1 MDCGAEAF
9 AATHDSDRSGPRAK
23 ETRNLL
29 DFATFFRI
37 GILFSNSKCPFLI
50 DWAGEITVG
59 PGGHPHY
66 PAQWQNVKV
75 GQVVE
80 RHHEWQLN

>member
-29 DFATFFRI
+29 DFATFFMV
-37 GILFSNSKCPFLI
+37 GILFFHFEMSLLI

-66 PAQWQNVKV
+66 PAPHN
-75 GQVVE
+75 G
-80 RHHEWQLN
+80 RM